1 MNKFISFKNWLNE
14 QKEEPTYGCVMAE
27 PKKIEGWEENHL
39 AGIDKEDI
47 YEDPNDDSYGLQRN
61 PHLTLLFGVYE
72 DKIDP
77 TVVADMIEQKMKP
90 FTVLISEIDFFER
103 PEEGYDVVKY
113 NVPVTKELQNYRNM
127 FKNAFE
133 NTQTFSEYRPH
144 ITISYV
150 KPGTGKKYKKKI
162 NDPFKVYFNKG
173 VYSYHK
179 EDGLKDDLIRKVVNL
194 ESDEEEKKKVGIIN
208 SKIK

>member
-1 MNKFISFKNWLNE
+1 MKFTSFKNWLNE

-27 PKKIEGWEENHL
+27 PKKIDGWEENHL
-39 AGIDKEDI
+39 AGINEEDI
-47 YEDPNDDSYGLQRN
+47 YEDPNDDSYGLQKDA
-61 PHLTLLFGVYE
+61 HITILFGVHE

-103 PEEGYDVVKY
+103 PDAGYDVVKY
-113 NVPVTKELQNYRNM
+113 NVPVTKELQNYRSM
-127 FKNAFE
+127 FLDAFE
-133 NTQTFSEYRPH
+133 NTQTFPEYKPH

-150 KPGTGKKYKKKI
+150 KSGTGKKYKKKL

-179 EDGLKDDLIRKVVNL
+179 EDGLKDDLIRKVVSL
-194 ESDEEEKKKVGIIN
+194 EPEIEKEKNKGIIN
-208 SKIK
+208 SKTV